1 MVNSTYIKMK
11 STNKQ
16 LELIKFCKGIL
27 ETWESTNDITS
38 PTHWNDLQEFINA
51 DLENYP
57 NRIKDGIYDSLSDL
71 LNIIRKV

>member
-1 MVNSTYIKMK
+1 MK
-11 STNKQ
+11 PTNKQ

-27 ETWESTNDITS
+27 ETWESTNDIIS
-38 PTHWNDLQEFINA
+38 STHWNDLQEFIDV

-71 LNIIRKV
+71 LNVIRKV

>member
-1 MVNSTYIKMK
+1 VVNSTYIKMK
-11 STNKQ
+11 PTNKQ

-38 PTHWNDLQEFINA
+38 PTHWNDLLEFVGA

-57 NRIKDGIYDSLSDL
+57 NKIKDGIYDSLSDL
-71 LNIIRKV
+71 LNVIRKV